1 MMRNDVKAIQVVWL
15 SKTGLTNL
23 NSGEGGSNL
32 VDIKKFRYGG
42 QEFPYVSGQA
52 MRFYLK
58 EAIRRH
64 LQPQEAC
71 VADEQG
77 ETCGRIK
84 ECVLCDLFGFM
95 TTVPKKGALTRV
107 SPVKAS
113 PAMGLLPLDG
123 TMVMD
128 FLTRR
133 HRGVTAEQEAELRGD
148 IVNVELAVNLYKAGI
163 CVDVQRVGHEEE
175 LVPIDEQRGQ
185 RRRGRGDSEAVK
197 PILSVRRQAHTD
209 DAERARRIA
218 LLLNAIKNFSDYSKQ
233 ARLLTDFTPDLVLV
247 TLQHN
252 YSHRLQKALELEGD
266 GTTAV
271 NPRRLRQILTEVRE
285 ELVSVNGAPAWW
297 AGMVD
302 GIVDNAEEVR
312 AVLQELGVP
321 VLTPRQAI
329 DAAKQALGFSPEGG
343 NYHGHT
349 QD

>member
-1 MMRNDVKAIQVVWL
+1 MMRGDVKAIQMVWL

-64 LQPQEAC
+64 LKPQEAC

-77 ETCGRIK
+77 ETCGRIA

-95 TTVPKKGALTRV
+95 TTVPDVGALTRV

-163 CVDVQRVGHEEE
+163 CVDVQRVGYEEE
-175 LVPIDEQRGQ
+175 LVQIDEQRGRRR
-185 RRRGRGDSEAVK
+185 RRRGESEAEGEAVK
-197 PILSVRRQAHTD
+197 PIFSVQLQAYID
-209 DAERARRIA
+209 DAERARRIS
-218 LLLNAIKNFSDYSKQ
+218 LLLDAVKDFSDYSKQ
-233 ARLLTDFTPDLVLV
+233 ARLLADFTPDLVLV

-271 NPRRLRQILTEVRE
+271 NLERLRQILTEVRE
-285 ELVSVNGAPAWW
+285 EVVSVNGAPAWW
-297 AGMVD
+297 AGVVD
-302 GIVDNAEEVR
+302 GIVGNAEEGR

-321 VLTPRQAI
+321 ILTPRQAI
-329 DAAKQALGFSPEGG
+329 EAAKQTLGL
-343 NYHGHT
+343 
-349 QD
+349 

>member
-1 MMRNDVKAIQVVWL
+1 MRNDVKAIQLVWL
-15 SKTGLTNL
+15 SQTGLTNL

-42 QEFPYVSGQA
+42 RDFPYVSGQA

-77 ETCGRIK
+77 ETCGRIA

-95 TTVPKKGALTRV
+95 TTVTDVGALTRV
-107 SPVKAS
+107 SPVKVS

-163 CVDVQRVGHEEE
+163 CVDVQRVGREEE
-175 LVPIDEQRGQ
+175 LVSIGGRGEQGR
-185 RRRGRGDSEAVK
+185 RRRGEGKAEGVTVK
-197 PILSVRRQAHTD
+197 PVWSVQLRDYTD
-209 DAERARRIA
+209 DAERARRIGF
-218 LLLNAIKNFSDYSKQ
+218 LLDAVKDFSDYSKQ
-233 ARLLTDFTPDLVLV
+233 ARLLTDFTPDLILV

-252 YSHRLQKALELEGD
+252 YSHRLQKALELRGD
-266 GTTAV
+266 GATIV
-271 NPRRLRQILTEVRE
+271 HVERMQQILLEVCE
-285 ELVSVNGAPAWW
+285 DLVSVNNAPAWW
-297 AGMVD
+297 AGMVE
-302 GIVDNAEEVR
+302 GVVDNTDEVR
-312 AVLQELGVP
+312 NVLQELGIP

-329 DAAKQALGFSPEGG
+329 DAAKTALGIGSS
-343 NYHGHT
+343 
-349 QD
+349 

>member
-1 MMRNDVKAIQVVWL
+1 MRNDVKAIQMVWL

-77 ETCGRIK
+77 ETCGRID

-95 TTVPKKGALTRV
+95 WTERAERRGEGRSHVRT
-107 SPVKAS
+107 SPVKVS
-113 PAMGLLPLDG
+113 PAMGLLPLDY

-133 HRGVTAEQEAELRGD
+133 PRSTTIESAQEEEARS
-148 IVNVELAVNLYKAGI
+148 IVNVELAINIYKAGV
-163 CVDVQRVGHEEE
+163 CVDVVRVGREEE
-175 LVPIDEQRGQ
+175 LIELRSAEEA
-185 RRRGRGDSEAVK
+185 RRRFPLRGVSLRDYVND
-197 PILSVRRQAHTD
+197 R
-209 DAERARRIA
+209 ERSRRIA
-218 LLLNAIKNFSDYSKQ
+218 LLLNAIKDFSDYSKQ
-233 ARLLTDFTPDLVLV
+233 ARLLTDFTPDFVLV
-247 TLQHN
+247 ALQHN
-252 YSHRLQKALELEGD
+252 YSHRLQKAIELYSD
-266 GTTAV
+266 GTARMNV
-271 NPRRLRQILTEVRE
+271 ERLQQIISEVRE
-285 ELVSVNGAPAWW
+285 ELVSVDGKPALW

-302 GIVDNAEEVR
+302 GIVDNADEVKK
-312 AVLQELGVP
+312 VLTDFGVP
-321 VLTPRQAI
+321 ILTPRQAI
-329 DAAKQALGFSPEGG
+329 DEAKKALGCA
-343 NYHGHT
+343 
-349 QD
+349 DR